1 LDSEFLGPLNVALD
15 KPALAIRES
24 TSVNHQ
30 TLERTE
36 WQLNPGRMKKSS
48 PSVHIEGLAA
58 DVSHL
63 GFWLYDRQVGSPNA
77 GQRFIKGP
85 SWRRYIRNRDS
96 SRSKAS
102 RYRAPEKP
110 EWKTLLVMATCRAS
124 GNPFAMALVPL
135 A

>member
-15 KPALAIRES
+15 KLALALRES

-63 GFWLYDRQVGSPNA
+63 GFWLDHHQTGSVV
-77 GQRFIKGP
+77 
-85 SWRRYIRNRDS
+85 
-96 SRSKAS
+96 SK
-102 RYRAPEKP
+102 
-110 EWKTLLVMATCRAS
+110 
-124 GNPFAMALVPL
+124 
-135 A
+135 